1 MNLNRKFSIIFII
14 IILITSIFFALHYFL
29 IIQRSFIEHLDKETK
44 QLNEL
49 ILLYEQKENEL
60 NLLKKDFQSDT
71 FRKELSK
78 YFDSKNIINRSF
90 EKSEFLG
97 LFKGLLNSRTTLIEQ
112 LEIRVNTK
120 FPFVFDRLE
129 ETNID
134 FYLKVGDLIE

>member
-14 IILITSIFFALHYFL
+14 IILITSIFFALYYFL

>member
-14 IILITSIFFALHYFL
+14 IILITSIFFALYHFL

-78 YFDSKNIINRSF
+78 YFDSKNIINCGNRQDSYF
-90 EKSEFLG
+90 E
-97 LFKGLLNSRTTLIEQ
+97 
-112 LEIRVNTK
+112 V
-120 FPFVFDRLE
+120 
-129 ETNID
+129 
-134 FYLKVGDLIE
+134 

>member
-1 MNLNRKFSIIFII
+1 MNLNRRFSIIFII
-14 IILITSIFFALHYFL
+14 IILITSIFFALYYFL

-71 FRKELSK
+71 FRKELPK

>member
-1 MNLNRKFSIIFII
+1 
-14 IILITSIFFALHYFL
+14 
-29 IIQRSFIEHLDKETK
+29 
-44 QLNEL
+44 
-49 ILLYEQKENEL
+49 L

>member
-1 MNLNRKFSIIFII
+1 VPFVLNS
-14 IILITSIFFALHYFL
+14 SDYFL

-129 ETNID
+129 EANID

>member
-14 IILITSIFFALHYFL
+14 IILITSIFFALYHFL

>member
-1 MNLNRKFSIIFII
+1 MNLNRRFSIIFII
-14 IILITSIFFALHYFL
+14 IILITSIFFALYYFL